1 MSELR
6 APTFL
11 RAVQAVRSGRAGLLG
26 KVLSVH
32 TPCLT
37 VSDAVCELILGVR
50 EHPDALEPFA
60 PLPSEHCWVEFVNGL
75 HYGRGLEDVAP
86 FQAMLIAPGAL
97 LIAMQDKW
105 IGFHRE
111 GSNISY
117 NQAMSQWDFEERS
130 GMERAVR
137 RIFVTLCAVLAT
149 PGVRSVDES
158 KREEVLRKSR
168 HGYAPLVTYRC
179 IDIDIDELSG
189 VPEVASGPASRGSG
203 GVALHHVRGHLRL
216 TEKGLR
222 PVRPHWRGSAKNGIR
237 FKDHNVMRNEEM
249 Q

>member
-11 RAVQAVRSGRAGLLG
+11 RAVQIVNSGRGGLLS
-26 KVLSVH
+26 KVLSAR

-37 VSDAVCELILGVR
+37 ISPAVSDLILGVR
-50 EHPDALEPFA
+50 DHPDALEPFA
-60 PLPSEHCWVEFVNGL
+60 PLPADHCWIEFVEGL
-75 HYGRGLEDVAP
+75 HYARDLEDVAP
-86 FQAMLIAPGAL
+86 FQAILIAPGVL
-97 LIAMQDKW
+97 LIAMQDRW
-105 IGFHRE
+105 IAFKRE
-111 GSNISY
+111 GTQIRY
-117 NQAMSQWDFEERS
+117 DPLASQWDFEARD

-149 PGVRSVDES
+149 PGVRSADTLQTEES
-158 KREEVLRKSR
+158 LRKSR
-168 HGYAPLVTYRC
+168 HGYAPIVTYRC

-189 VPEVASGPASRGSG
+189 VPEVASSAASRASG

-222 PVRPHWRGSAKNGIR
+222 PVRPHWRGNAKNGIR
-237 FKDHNVMRNEEM
+237 FRDHNVMRNEEM